1 METITG
7 LSQEEVKAA
16 LRATQTLAD
25 LQIGREKVLDET
37 GFSNADISLGQRLIA
52 ILEHDIGNKDY
63 QEVLAMLLTKYRRQA
78 MPLMGPEE
86 YHRFIS
92 IAFDT
97 LSSERGN
104 QLRQSS
110 RAFLSSLPK
119 AQAAVTITF
128 ALNSKNEDC
137 YQFRWKG
144 YSATIYNSLK
154 EAGAK
159 WDKIAGKGYAY
170 CFPNRLGFCLDA
182 LKEIGTKYIT
192 DFDEAQATKVTVQGS
207 KDFEII
213 AIGDEGVEI
222 SFPYSSAKVAI
233 FQTMEKKGRIYDSFS
248 KRWTVKFTHLQV
260 VIDAWKSNNFD
271 VKPFEELI
279 RMFADKIA
287 NQQIASNSAPVELA
301 PNFDGYEAT
310 FSRMLLPPKP
320 YQIEGMD
327 FMLKASVVI
336 NGDAPGVGK
345 TVQALM
351 AIEHLRLTQVN
362 KSALIVTIA
371 ASKLN
376 WEDDIKKFFGERDIL
391 IVSAQRKTT
400 PEAIKTAHLRGAYVI
415 INYDVLKKYFDVLI
429 SREWGF
435 IVYDEATSVKNYT
448 AKRTELSMG
457 KDERPEY
464 KFKGKTIPAQAY
476 VPGILHMSKHV
487 FFLSGTLL
495 ANRPKDLYNVLHVA
509 KYPKAKSFRSFAK
522 RFCNGH
528 ETNFG
533 YDAMGASNI
542 EELRDDI
549 KKLMIRRTKEEVFA
563 DFPEKR
569 RQWQRAEIDMAEY
582 NLEMRKYKSQI
593 KTQEQ
598 FQKMRLAII
607 ATAMRLV
614 AKGKMPSTIE
624 LARTAL
630 EAGEK
635 VIIFTNYNEPLDLAV
650 AELAEY
656 NPGVIRGGQNEI
668 ERFAVQK
675 HFQDPNGDCKVIIA
689 NMKAGAMAITLT
701 EASHVFMNDLGYLP
715 FVLNQAE
722 DRAWRL
728 GVKHMVLI
736 HYVLAYGTVDEFLGN
751 LMKGKLD
758 VIGTFEGREEESV
771 LNEFM
776 RHVGKTEFNIGA
788 V

>member
-1 METITG
+1 METITA

-16 LRATQTLAD
+16 LRATRTLAD
-25 LQIGREKVLDET
+25 LQIGNELVRDDT
-37 GFSNADISLGQRLIA
+37 GFSNADISLGQRLVA
-52 ILEHDIGNKDY
+52 ILEHDIGNRDY
-63 QEVLAMLLTKYRRQA
+63 QEALAMLLTKYRRQA
-78 MPLMGPEE
+78 MPLMGSEV
-86 YHRFIS
+86 YQRFIS

-104 QLRQSS
+104 QLRQTS
-110 RAFLSSLPK
+110 RSFLSSFPK
-119 AQAAVTITF
+119 AQAAVTITL
-128 ALNSKNEDC
+128 ALNSKSEEC

-144 YSATIYNSLK
+144 YSAIIYNSLK
-154 EAGAK
+154 EAGAR

-182 LKEIGTKYIT
+182 LKEINTKYIT
-192 DFDEAQATKVTVQGS
+192 DFDEIQAAKVTVKGS

-222 SFPYSSAKVAI
+222 SFPYSPAKVAI
-233 FQTMEKKGRIYDSFS
+233 LQTMEKKGRTYDSFS
-248 KRWTVKFTHLQV
+248 KRWTVKFTHLQIV
-260 VIDAWKSNNFD
+260 VDAWKSNNFD
-271 VKPFEELI
+271 VTPLEELL

-287 NQQIASNSAPVELA
+287 SQQVASNSAPVEFA

-320 YQIEGMD
+320 YQVEGMD

-336 NGDAPGVGK
+336 NGDEPGVGK

-400 PEAIKTAHLRGAYVI
+400 HEAIKAAHARGAYVI
-415 INYDVLKKYFDVLI
+415 INYDVLKKYFDILI

-457 KDERPEY
+457 KDAHPEY
-464 KFKGKTIPAQAY
+464 NIRGKIIPAQKY
-476 VPGILHMSKHV
+476 VPGILHMSQRI
-487 FFLSGTLL
+487 FFLSGTPM
-495 ANRPKDLYNVLHVA
+495 ANRPKDLYNMLHVA
-509 KYPKAKSFRSFAK
+509 KYSKAKSFRAFAK
-522 RFCNGH
+522 RFCNGY

-533 YDAMGASNI
+533 YDSTGASNI

-549 KKLMIRRTKEEVFA
+549 KGLMIRRTKEEVFA

-569 RQWQRAEIDMAEY
+569 RQWERAEIDLAEY
-582 NLEMRKYKSQI
+582 NREMRKYKSQI

-598 FQKMRLAII
+598 FQKMRLGII
-607 ATAMRLV
+607 ATAMELV

-635 VIIFTNYNEPLDLAV
+635 VIIFTNYNEPLDLA
-650 AELAEY
+650 ATELAEY
-656 NPGVIRGGQNEI
+656 NPGVIRGGQNEL

-675 HFQDPNGDCKVIIA
+675 RFQDPNSDCKVIIA

-701 EASHVFMNDLGYLP
+701 EASHVYMNDLGYLP
-715 FVLNQAE
+715 FILSQAE

-736 HYVLAYGTVDEFLGN
+736 HYVLAYGTVDEFLGE

-776 RHVGKTEFNIGA
+776 RHVGKVEFDIGVA
-788 V
+788 